1 VISPMA
7 TARAVGVLFIVA
19 TATAIVGGTLLLP
32 LSEPNYLEE
41 AAANQGQI
49 VTGALLEMVLVLS
62 VIGIAVLL
70 FPVLRRRNEGV
81 ALAYVGTRM
90 LEAVLLLA
98 AAVSALVVL
107 GLSEDPGEAGVVAM
121 GDLALATR
129 DWTYLLG
136 SMVMLGVSAVIL
148 YTLLYRAHL
157 VPAWLSL
164 WGLVGGVLI
173 LVRGVVEVYGVEL
186 DPLVQGLVAAPIGLN
201 EMVLAVWLIVKGFN
215 PAALA
220 DDAQAIPEGGS
231 RFAPASLAP
240 GGSR

>member
-19 TATAIVGGTLLLP
+19 TVTAIVGGTLLLP

-81 ALAYVGTRM
+81 ALGYVGTRT

-107 GLSEDPGEAGVVAM
+107 GLSEEPEAGSVAM

-129 DWTYLLG
+129 DWTYLIG
-136 SMVMLGVSAVIL
+136 SMAILGVSAVIL

-186 DPLVQGLVAAPIGLN
+186 DPLVQGLVAAPIALN

-220 DDAQAIPEGGS
+220 DDRPVIPEGGS
-231 RFAPASLAP
+231 RVAPASLAP